1 MKMKVKHSIGFK
13 MAVAMAISLFA
24 VISLFSN
31 ASVKMSE
38 KRLLH
43 LATDEASKVS
53 SAIESS
59 LENAMIGDGR
69 SGVQVIID
77 SVGKE
82 NMVRDIKI
90 IDLDAKVKYAKN
102 HDDID
107 IQLDQSA
114 ESCRLCHEKAQ
125 LSQEN
130 MTVFFTDDDGARV
143 LRNVNPIRNKEKCH
157 ECHDPETTVL
167 GKLLVDFTTDDIDKM
182 VLDNRQLLILSAAA
196 TLLSSIILCFLLA
209 NILVKRPLRK
219 LLLKMQVADDD
230 ETVTSSTVVHG
241 KDEIDILD
249 STYDSLMQTIEERNK
264 RIKQQMEELMA
275 LFNVSEILNKSD
287 SINDNVDLILKALSI
302 GFHVQECAIFAVDG
316 SGTLQERGAY
326 GMEAAKT
333 ASVIS
338 CLAGQREIVDQGA
351 TFIAEGCDGLEN
363 FLVVPLKASG
373 KTVGVIT
380 VHAVTDME
388 ITDQELQ
395 KSFAIIATSLA
406 PHFQIGLNQA
416 AKEDMQTSPFNAFIT
431 SIEDEISKMREY
443 FGTLSL
449 ALISIKNYNSVS
461 GQKGPEAASND
472 VQQLAVSLSKNIS
485 VVHECSR
492 IGLHT
497 VAILLPMHD
506 SMEAPEIINTA
517 VQQLETD
524 LELRI
529 MTATFPEDGDN
540 ALELLHSL
548 RS

>member
-1 MKMKVKHSIGFK
+1 MKMKVKFSIGFK
-13 MAVAMAISLFA
+13 MAVAMAICLFA
-24 VISLFSN
+24 VISFFSN
-31 ASVKMSE
+31 TSVQMSE
-38 KRLLH
+38 KRLLS

-90 IDLDAKVKYAKN
+90 IDIDAKVKYAKN

-107 IQLDQSA
+107 VQLDQSA
-114 ESCRLCHEKAQ
+114 KSCRLCHEKAQ
-125 LSQEN
+125 LSHEN
-130 MTVFFTDDDGARV
+130 MTVFFTAEDGSRV
-143 LRNVNPIRNKEKCH
+143 LRNVNPIRNKESCH
-157 ECHDPETTVL
+157 QCHDPENAVL

-182 VLDNRQLLILSAAA
+182 VLENRKLLIFSAVA

-209 NILVKRPLRK
+209 NVLVKRPLRN
-219 LLLKMQVADDD
+219 LLMKMQFAGDEDADAN
-230 ETVTSSTVVHG
+230 TVVRG

-249 STYDSLMQTIEERNK
+249 STYDSLMNTIEERNK

-316 SGTLQERGAY
+316 SGNLQERGAY
-326 GMEAAKT
+326 GMDAVKT
-333 ASVIS
+333 AAVIA
-338 CLAGQREIVDQGA
+338 CLTGQRETVDQGA
-351 TFIAEGCDGLEN
+351 TFIADGCDGLES

-373 KTVGVIT
+373 NTVGVIT

-388 ITDQELQ
+388 INDEELQ

-416 AKEDMQTSPFNAFIT
+416 AKADMQTSPFNAFIT

-449 ALISIKNYNSVS
+449 ALISVKNYNNVS
-461 GQKGPEAASND
+461 GEKGAVAASSD

-497 VAILLPMHD
+497 VAVLLPMHD